1 MSTFSRRPTTLLM
14 ILGVLVLIGST
25 MTVYI
30 ALKPAST
37 PAEVSPS
44 PAQAS
49 ATSPSPS
56 WNPSAGDAGDEDLEH
71 GPAEVQESRWSPVVD
86 HFAQNFT
93 RVDGGAKKW
102 RQRLIGP
109 DAAPYVTPAVAEQL
123 ETVDIRN
130 VPQGH
135 FESYEIL
142 ESSSYSLAVGLHYKE
157 GWGLVL
163 YLVTDGV
170 DWQINAYDKWER

>member
-1 MSTFSRRPTTLLM
+1 MRTRTAALLAAGGA
-14 ILGVLVLIGST
+14 LAVALAVVLV
-25 MTVYI
+25 M
-30 ALKPAST
+30 ALRPALP

-44 PAQAS
+44 PDQAS
-49 ATSPSPS
+49 PASPSPS

-71 GPAEVQESRWSPVVD
+71 GPAEVHESRWSPVVD